1 MDIGHCHSW
10 GHVHYSYNTLP
21 SHSNML
27 NYNTLLLYSQ
37 LNIAEIHIVF
47 DDPKRLKN
55 QAIEQVRWNPASDY
69 SQVPRKWHEIVLGC
83 RYCKQNLVEYIGS
96 AMLQGAM
103 SILSGRQRLIVTGN
117 SYGILRDTAWYSDH
131 CNDSLPVFNVFS
143 NAEEANT
150 RVWLHADKSNAK
162 KIPIF
167 LETPTHITSAWQHHQ
182 WISLPEKWWFR
193 LIPQQNH
200 LGYWVFMP

>member
-47 DDPKRLKN
+47 DDPERLKN
-55 QAIEQVRWNPASDY
+55 QAIERVRWNPASDY
-69 SQVPRKWHEIVLGC
+69 SQVPRKWHVGC
-83 RYCKQNLVEYIGS
+83 CYCKRNLVEYLGS

-103 SILSGRQRLIVTGN
+103 SILSGRQRLIVAGN

-131 CNDSLPVFNVFS
+131 CMTASQPLTSFQ
-143 NAEEANT
+143 AQ
-150 RVWLHADKSNAK
+150 K
-162 KIPIF
+162 KPTQ
-167 LETPTHITSAWQHHQ
+167 ECGYTPTSLMQEKSLFFSRHQHISHRHDSI
-182 WISLPEKWWFR
+182 ISGSHYQR
-193 LIPQQNH
+193 SDDSD
-200 LGYWVFMP
+200 

>member
-1 MDIGHCHSW
+1 M
-10 GHVHYSYNTLP
+10 
-21 SHSNML
+21 
-27 NYNTLLLYSQ
+27 
-37 LNIAEIHIVF
+37 
-47 DDPKRLKN
+47 
-55 QAIEQVRWNPASDY
+55 
-69 SQVPRKWHEIVLGC
+69 
-83 RYCKQNLVEYIGS
+83 EYIGS

-167 LETPTHITSAWQHHQ
+167 LETPTHITS
-182 WISLPEKWWFR
+182 E
-193 LIPQQNH
+193 
-200 LGYWVFMP
+200 